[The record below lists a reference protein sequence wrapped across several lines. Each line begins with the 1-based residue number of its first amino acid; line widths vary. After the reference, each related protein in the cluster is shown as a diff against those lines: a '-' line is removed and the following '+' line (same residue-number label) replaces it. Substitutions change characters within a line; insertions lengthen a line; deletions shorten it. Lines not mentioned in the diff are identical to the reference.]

1 MLKISIIREH
11 YMNLNKQQF
20 TTEINGK
27 VLTLEVSDLAGQA
40 NAAVLGT
47 FGETS
52 VLVTVVMGKE
62 ERNIDYFPLTV
73 DYEERF
79 YAAGKIIG
87 SRFVRR
93 EGRPSEGAV
102 LSGRM
107 IDRTLR
113 PLFNSRMRRDVQVVV
128 TILSYDEKNDPDF
141 ISLFSASTALLI
153 SDIPWNGP
161 IAGLRLAKTKGGE
174 LIINPINSELSA
186 SSGGEKPISFE
197 AFVSGTEDKIN
208 MIELAG
214 NEAKE
219 ADVIDAFEKAQV
231 EIKKLI
237 EFQKQIREKIGKPKA
252 EILLKEI
259 NAEVKSK
266 VLGFLEGKLEP
277 AIYVKDKK
285 EQRDNLGELKTSLF
299 DYLKQESVS
308 DFSGVEHLL
317 EEEIDKIV
325 HKNILESEKRPDAR
339 KLDEVRELQA
349 EVGLFKRLHGSALFI
364 RGNTQAL
371 AVVTLGSPGAAQ
383 LIETMEVSA
392 KRRFMLHYNFPPFCT
407 GETGRIGMTGRR
419 EIGHGALAGK
429 AVQALI
435 PSQEEFPYT
444 IRIVSEILSSNGSSS
459 MATVCA
465 SSLALMDAGVPIKK
479 AMAGIAM
486 GLIIDQRPTTNDQR
500 QNYKILTDIQGPEDH
515 YGDMDCKVAGTQDG
529 VCAIQMDVKIEGVSP
544 QILKEVLIQAQKA
557 RLEILEAMNKAIDK
571 SRPQVSSFAPVIMT
585 VDINPE
591 RIGEVIGPGGK
602 MIKKITKETGVD
614 AIDIEES
621 GRIFVASTDPEKAM
635 AAVNYI
641 KSLTREF
648 QIGEIIEGEVIK
660 ILDFG
665 AIVDLGGG
673 NDGMIHVSEL
683 KEGFVEKVE
692 DVVKIGDV
700 VRVKITKVENGRIGL
715 SLKAASQR

>member
-1 MLKISIIREH
+1 M
-11 YMNLNKQQF
+11 LNKQRF
-20 TTEINGK
+20 TTEIAGK
-27 VLTLEVSDLAGQA
+27 TLTLEVSDLAGQA

-52 VLVTVVMGKE
+52 VLATAVMGKE
-62 ERNIDYFPLTV
+62 DRNIDYFPLTV

-87 SRFVRR
+87 SRFIRR

-102 LSGRM
+102 LSGRL

-113 PLFNSRMRRDVQVVV
+113 PLFNSRMRRDVQIVI

-161 IAGLRLAKTKGGE
+161 VAGLRLAKTKNGE
-174 LIINPINSELSA
+174 LIINPFNSELI
-186 SSGGEKPISFE
+186 EKPISFE
-197 AFVSGTEDKIN
+197 SFVSGTENKIN

-214 NEAKE
+214 NEANE
-219 ADVIDAFEKAQV
+219 GDIIDAFEKAQI

-237 EFQKQIREKIGKPKA
+237 EFQKQIKEKIGKSKK

-259 NAEVKSK
+259 DSEIKNKI
-266 VLGFLEGKLEP
+266 LGFLKGKLEP

-285 EQRDNLGELKTSLF
+285 EQRDNLGELKINLF
-299 DYLKQESVS
+299 DYLKQENVS
-308 DFSGVEHLL
+308 DFSGIEHLF

-325 HKNILESEKRPDAR
+325 HKNIIDPPVGGEKRPDFR
-339 KLDEVRELQA
+339 KLDEVRQLSA
-349 EVGLFKRLHGSALFI
+349 EVGLFKRLHGSALFM

-371 AVVTLGSPGAAQ
+371 AVVTLAPPGAEQ
-383 LIETMEVSA
+383 LIETMEMSS
-392 KRRFMLHYNFPPFCT
+392 KRRFMLHYNFPPFST
-407 GETGRIGMTGRR
+407 GEVGRIGMTGRR

-429 AVQALI
+429 AIQSLI

-479 AMAGIAM
+479 PMAGIAM
-486 GLIIDQRPTTNDQR
+486 GLMTSHEG
-500 QNYKILTDIQGPEDH
+500 KHKVLTDIQGPEDH

-529 VCAIQMDVKIEGVSP
+529 VCAIQMDVKIDGIAS
-544 QILKEVLIQAQKA
+544 QILKEVLIQAKKA
-557 RLEILEAMNKAIDK
+557 RLEILEAMNKSIDK
-571 SRPQVSSFAPVIMT
+571 PRPQISSFAPVIMS
-585 VDINPE
+585 VEINPE
-591 RIGEVIGPGGK
+591 QIGEVIGPGGK
-602 MIKKITKETGVD
+602 MIKKITKDTGVD

-621 GRIFVASTDPEKAM
+621 GRIFVASIDREKAQM
-635 AAVNYI
+635 AIDYI
-641 KSLTREF
+641 KSITREF

-673 NDGMIHVSEL
+673 RDGMIHISEL
-683 KEGFVEKVE
+683 KQGYVEKVQ
-692 DVVKIGDV
+692 DVVKISDK
-700 VRVKITKVENGRIGL
+700 VRAKIVKVENGKIGL
-715 SLKAASQR
+715 SIKQLT

>member
-1 MLKISIIREH
+1 M
-11 YMNLNKQQF
+11 LNKQRF
-20 TTEINGK
+20 TTEIAGK
-27 VLTLEVSDLAGQA
+27 TLTLEVSDLAGQA

-52 VLVTVVMGKE
+52 VLATAVMGKE
-62 ERNIDYFPLTV
+62 DRNIDYFPLTV

-87 SRFVRR
+87 SRFIRR

-102 LSGRM
+102 LSGRL

-113 PLFNSRMRRDVQVVV
+113 PLFNSRMRRDVQIVI

-161 IAGLRLAKTKGGE
+161 VAGLRLAKTKNGE
-174 LIINPINSELSA
+174 LIINPINSELI
-186 SSGGEKPISFE
+186 EKPISFE
-197 AFVSGTEDKIN
+197 SFVSGTENKIN

-214 NEAKE
+214 NEANE
-219 ADVIDAFEKAQV
+219 GDIIDAFEKAQI

-237 EFQKQIREKIGKPKA
+237 EFQKQIKEKIGKSKK

-259 NAEVKSK
+259 DSEIKNKI
-266 VLGFLEGKLEP
+266 LDFLKGKLEP

-285 EQRDNLGELKTSLF
+285 EQRDNLGELKINLF
-299 DYLKQESVS
+299 DYLKQENVS
-308 DFSGVEHLL
+308 DFSGIEHLF

-325 HKNILESEKRPDAR
+325 HKNIIDPPVGGEKRPDFR
-339 KLDEVRELQA
+339 KLDEVRQLSA
-349 EVGLFKRLHGSALFI
+349 EVGLFKRLHGSALFM

-371 AVVTLGSPGAAQ
+371 AVVTLAPPGAEQ
-383 LIETMEVSA
+383 LIETMEMSS
-392 KRRFMLHYNFPPFCT
+392 KRRFMLHYNFPPFST
-407 GETGRIGMTGRR
+407 GEVGRIGMTGRR

-429 AVQALI
+429 AIQSLI

-479 AMAGIAM
+479 PMAGIAM
-486 GLIIDQRPTTNDQR
+486 GLMVDQSQMSNINGQR
-500 QNYKILTDIQGPEDH
+500 YKIITDIQGPEDH

-529 VCAIQMDVKIEGVSP
+529 VCAIQMDVKIDGIAS
-544 QILKEVLIQAQKA
+544 QILKEVLTQAKKA
-557 RLEILEAMNKAIDK
+557 RLEILEAMNKSIDK
-571 SRPQVSSFAPVIMT
+571 PRPQISSFAPVIMS
-585 VDINPE
+585 VEINPE
-591 RIGEVIGPGGK
+591 QIGEVIGPGGK
-602 MIKKITKETGVD
+602 MIKKITKDTGVD

-621 GRIFVASTDPEKAM
+621 GRIFVASIDREKAQM
-635 AAVNYI
+635 AIDYI
-641 KSLTREF
+641 KSITREF

-673 NDGMIHVSEL
+673 RDGMIHVSEL
-683 KEGFVEKVE
+683 KQGYVEKVQ
-692 DVVKIGDV
+692 DVVKIGDK
-700 VRVKITKVENGRIGL
+700 VRAKIVKVENGKIGL
-715 SLKAASQR
+715 SLKAIKE